1 MGEKKREET
10 QTTTS
15 QHFQKRKEKKKVM
28 LMCFRNA
35 SSKQKFREQDTLLNV
50 PLSWKTW
57 QYVCSQT

>member
-1 MGEKKREET
+1 MGEKKEKKLKPLPLN
-10 QTTTS
+10 TS
-15 QHFQKRKEKKKVM
+15 KKERKKVM

-35 SSKQKFREQDTLLNV
+35 SSKQKVREQDTLLKV